1 MNTDQT
7 NTPDAKESRR
17 LFLKETG
24 KKALWAAP
32 VVTVIMTA
40 SSLRGDPP
48 SAYKQPAI
56 PAP

>member
-17 LFLKETG
+17 LFLKQTG

-32 VVTVIMTA
+32 LVIVIMTA
-40 SSLRGDPP
+40 SSQRAKA
-48 SAYKQPAI
+48 SEIAYHEYEEVD
-56 PAP
+56 